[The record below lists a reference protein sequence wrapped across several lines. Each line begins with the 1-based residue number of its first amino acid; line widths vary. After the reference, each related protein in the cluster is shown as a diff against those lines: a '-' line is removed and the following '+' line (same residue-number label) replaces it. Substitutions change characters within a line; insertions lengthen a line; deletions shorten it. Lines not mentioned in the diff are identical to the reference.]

1 MHTFA
6 QKFTIH
12 KYFVYIFTV
21 LVVATF
27 WVATTFCMVRFRKK
41 TYLSPVMEKHI
52 DEKTLTK
59 MYYTIGE
66 VAKMFD
72 VNTSLLRFWEKDFPN
87 LIPKKTKNNKRL
99 YTPKEIMKI
108 DEVYVLVKKKGFT
121 LDGAKMALKNGNLP
135 TETTKNDSILLN
147 KLLSIRAKL
156 NAIKNKM

>member
-1 MHTFA
+1 
-6 QKFTIH
+6 
-12 KYFVYIFTV
+12 
-21 LVVATF
+21 
-27 WVATTFCMVRFRKK
+27 
-41 TYLSPVMEKHI
+41 
-52 DEKTLTK
+52 